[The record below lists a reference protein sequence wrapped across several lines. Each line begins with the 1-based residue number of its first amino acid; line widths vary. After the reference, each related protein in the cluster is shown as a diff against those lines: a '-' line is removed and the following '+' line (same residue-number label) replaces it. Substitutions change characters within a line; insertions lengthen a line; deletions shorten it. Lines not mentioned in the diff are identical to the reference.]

1 MFPMK
6 LASAKGY
13 CDDQELDACQ
23 CLKRLKD
30 SSGCLNCGT
39 CLVYYFWCPFIIHL
53 SPTSVCCGQL
63 HNVLLCTPSMLP
75 GRPSIVPT
83 AFPDNPSPYHN
94 ILGPILLLLDNSW
107 WEYARTF
114 EVHDCLQDTKVAIHD
129 GKYPQVCMNLVNYS
143 KGAEVFI
150 LSCDVVEVEH
160 LLGNPCL
167 QSFQLSTLC
176 HLPYNT
182 QSGIHCPLDGI
193 FAAQSFTLGKS
204 IDLSTPT
211 SIHQGSLSMQCWNIP
226 ACPHWMLVSS
236 H

>member
-143 KGAEVFI
+143 KGAEAFI

-167 QSFQLSTLC
+167 QSFQLSMLC

-182 QSGIHCPLDGI
+182 QSGFHNHSPWASPLI
-193 FAAQSFTLGKS
+193 YPHQHQFIKAAYPCSVE
-204 IDLSTPT
+204 T
-211 SIHQGSLSMQCWNIP
+211 SLLVPIECSYQVNSWLDERNI
-226 ACPHWMLVSS
+226 
-236 H
+236 